1 MKTTIHLLAMI
12 LLAPLAPL
20 ASPATAQT
28 PSPLVPVDQR
38 IEDVSPLGLSLRE
51 MQPTLREPNNFQ
63 ELYRFRGDDENLV
76 RAQGG
81 LYLVFQRSIYGSDRK
96 GNVFPLIPPNTV
108 FYIGPPPGWA
118 VSSAVQAVA
127 RNEVADAARI
137 DGQLDLRIPP
147 RLVVDTAT
155 KEPVRRQVGAADT
168 QPPPSEANRIVLDPE
183 YRAERLRA
191 LMREAAEASARP
203 PAVRRRH
210 RRSTPD
216 SPATGRGSPYA
227 GSRRPGP

>member
-1 MKTTIHLLAMI
+1 MKTTAHLFAMI
-12 LLAPLAPL
+12 LLATLATL
-20 ASPATAQT
+20 VSGAAAQT
-28 PSPLVPVDQR
+28 ASPLVPVDQR

-76 RAQGG
+76 RVQGG
-81 LYLVFQRSIYGSDRK
+81 LYLVFQRSIYGSDKK

-118 VSSAVQAVA
+118 VSSAERAVA

-137 DGQLDLRIPP
+137 DDRLDLRIPP

-155 KEPVRRQVGAADT
+155 PKPVRHQVSAADT
-168 QPPPSEANRIVLDPE
+168 QSPASGANRIVLDPD

-191 LMREAAEASARP
+191 LMRKAAEASK
-203 PAVRRRH
+203 
-210 RRSTPD
+210 
-216 SPATGRGSPYA
+216 G
-227 GSRRPGP
+227 

>member
-1 MKTTIHLLAMI
+1 MRTTVQLLAMI
-12 LLAPLAPL
+12 RLVTLATVSLT
-20 ASPATAQT
+20 ATAQT
-28 PSPLVPVDQR
+28 VSPLVPVDQR

-118 VSSAVQAVA
+118 VSAALQAVA

-137 DGQLDLRIPP
+137 DDRLDLRIPP
-147 RLVVDTAT
+147 RLVGGTAT
-155 KEPVRRQVGAADT
+155 PEPVRHHVSAVDTPSPAPGAD
-168 QPPPSEANRIVLDPE
+168 RIVLDPD

-191 LMREAAEASARP
+191 LMRKAAEAVVERP
-203 PAVRRRH
+203 LRPA
-210 RRSTPD
+210 
-216 SPATGRGSPYA
+216 G
-227 GSRRPGP
+227 

>member
-1 MKTTIHLLAMI
+1 MKTTVHLLAMI
-12 LLAPLAPL
+12 PLAPLATL

-28 PSPLVPVDQR
+28 PSQLVPVDQR

-81 LYLVFQRSIYGSDRK
+81 LYLVFQRSIYGSDKK

-108 FYIGPPPGWA
+108 FYIGPPPGRA
-118 VSSAVQAVA
+118 VSAAVQAVA

-137 DGQLDLRIPP
+137 DDRLDLRIPSP
-147 RLVVDTAT
+147 LMVDTAT
-155 KEPVRRQVGAADT
+155 RKPVRHQVGAADT
-168 QPPPSEANRIVLDPE
+168 QPPALGANRIVLDPE

-191 LMREAAEASARP
+191 LMREAAEAKQLSVP
-203 PAVRRRH
+203 RRH
-210 RRSTPD
+210 RRSTPG
-216 SPATGRGSPYA
+216 SPATGRGSPSA
-227 GSRRPGP
+227 GSHRPGP